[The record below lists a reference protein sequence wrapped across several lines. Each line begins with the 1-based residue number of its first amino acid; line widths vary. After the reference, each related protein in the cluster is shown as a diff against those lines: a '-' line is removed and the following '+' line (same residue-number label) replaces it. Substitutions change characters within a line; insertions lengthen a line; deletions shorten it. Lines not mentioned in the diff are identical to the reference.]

1 MEGEYVHQG
10 ILADPWILQHFP
22 DELIE
27 ILRSSTGSE
36 ALDELSRTALNP
48 RFSTKILIAF
58 EPVYVAVAARW
69 LSLDSHASLVQIIA
83 AFSKV
88 LPLAQYLRP
97 FVRITLQRQDGRLP
111 LFSMSG
117 DDRLQVTSD
126 EVSISLLLSL
136 FRLLSFDVEAFS
148 SAVSPI
154 QLETLFSHSSKVVR
168 YLSVRCLCL
177 YMHAADAAMLAM
189 VKKYCGTG
197 SVLGTWEDQTI
208 DYRFLSLWEEKRW
221 SDLQIQLINR
231 RKTCGYSMFD
241 AWVSQLPSLN
251 HCSNI
256 GGVLVPNGRLAG
268 DTNRCMLVKTP
279 TVLENLRSVGR
290 ALLSSEPLLLVGQA
304 GVGKTSL
311 INHAAD
317 AMGHAS
323 TMITLHLNEQTD
335 LKSLLGVYSTS
346 TRTGG
351 FAWQPG
357 SLTRAA
363 KEGRWVLIEDLDR
376 APSEV
381 LSVILPLIQNREL
394 VIPSRKEHIRCAE
407 DFRIIAT
414 IRSTVNTKGVEIA
427 PVESMLGSRLWR
439 RVQVKALPPVEI
451 RQIIREEFPL
461 LTSAQYVERFLN
473 LYHRITDLFQGSTAA
488 RSLQRRY
495 VGLRDLI
502 KFCWRI
508 ERRLKNLG
516 VVTGREAIPE
526 RTNDEIF
533 MDAVDCFAAYIPNKT
548 FQLNVSSVIAE
559 ELHISPQRMRFCVF
573 ERMPAFSEDQDGVL
587 VGREFCQSIKVLRS
601 QKSRQSVGK
610 GSAFAS
616 TKASLRTMEQVAA
629 ALQMSEPVLLVGE
642 TGIGKT
648 AVIQRLATLL
658 NQRLTVVNLSQQ
670 SETTDLLGGYK
681 PINLRSIAVPLVDKF
696 HSLFDATFSVKK
708 NQKFLSSVTKS
719 IIAGNWTRL
728 LNILKE
734 AIKMASAVFREPKP
748 LKNDGGEARSE
759 QPAKKRKLDT
769 SKYGTLK
776 QRWQSFANELTEF
789 ETHVARG
796 DAKVSFAF
804 VQGKIV
810 KALKDGEWVLL
821 DEINLASP
829 ETLESISS
837 LLQHGRD
844 GRPSVLLSEA
854 GEVDAVQGHHDF
866 RLFAAMNPATDA
878 GKRDLTPGLR
888 SRFTELYV
896 QSPDGDLDDLLSLVK
911 TYLGPLL
918 HRDSTAAPALA
929 NLYLDVKRLNA
940 EHKLTDGAGQKP
952 HFSIRTLVR
961 ALLYVIDQAHVYGVR
976 RAIYEG
982 FSMSFLTLLGKEA
995 ERLVAPYIEK
1005 HLFGKH
1011 GNSRSILSQTPK
1023 EPGDGS
1029 HHVQFRHYWM
1039 RKGNFEPELQPH
1051 YIITPFI
1058 ERNLMNL
1065 VRASSTQRFPILL
1078 QGPTSSGKTSMVEYL
1093 AKISGNKFVRINN
1106 HEHTDLQEYLGS
1118 YVSGEDGSLRYQ
1130 EGVLV
1135 EALRNGYWIVLD
1147 ELNLAPT
1154 DVLEALNRLLDDNRE
1169 LFLPETQEVVHPH
1182 PNFMLFAT
1190 QNPAGLYGGRKILSR
1205 AFRNRFLELHF
1216 DDIPEE
1222 ELEFILKERSQIAP
1236 SFCTRIVSV
1245 YRQLSIL
1252 RQSSRL
1258 FEQRNSFATL
1268 RDLFRWAL
1276 RRADD
1281 REQLA
1286 INGFMLLAERV
1297 RNPQER
1303 DAVRKVIEKVMGIQ
1317 IDEDSIYSTRNV
1329 EARFRQLSAA
1339 PPHGIV
1345 WTRAMRRLFILVSD
1359 AIEHNE
1365 PVLLVGETGCGKTQL
1380 CQAVAET
1387 YGKELY
1393 VLNAHANLE
1402 TGDLIGAQRPLRNRG
1417 LIKQELV
1424 TDISSILQECGSMPT
1439 LGEPSLDDLN
1449 SALASV
1455 SPTKLEKC
1463 NQDTLNRI
1471 RHNLTRVNALF
1482 EWSDGSLVSA
1492 MKSGQHFLL
1501 DELSLADDSVLE
1513 RLNSVL
1519 EPHRSLLLAEKGP
1532 IDSLVVAAP
1541 GFQFLGTMNPGGDYG
1556 KRELSAAL
1564 RNRLTEIWVPQL
1576 SEADDILPILQVKL
1590 HSSLQ
1595 NIAKPMMEFAKWFK
1609 ETFQG
1614 STSGSISVRDLLAW
1628 VNFVNDCRN
1637 LQPGLAVVHGA
1648 CLVYI
1653 DSLGANPSA
1662 ILAVASGDLNK
1673 DRRRC
1678 LEKLELIF
1686 SFDAV
1691 SMYFCETRLD
1701 IDEERM
1707 VIGPFELAVGSN
1719 SQPDPTFALDAPTTL
1734 LNTLRVARGLQSSRP
1749 ILLEGSPGVGKTT
1762 LVAAL
1767 ARGLGKPLTRINLS
1781 EQTDL
1786 TDLFGSDIPVEGAE
1800 IGNFAWSDAP
1810 FLRAMQQGGWVLLD
1824 EMNLASQ
1831 SVLEGL
1837 NSCLDHRQQVYI
1849 AELDQT
1855 FKRHPDFVLFATQN
1869 PHHQGGGRKGLP
1881 ASFVNRFTVV
1891 YADSFTTDDL
1901 KLICRRLSRRVPPDQ
1916 VERMVEFISTLNIRL
1931 LSDRRLGAIGG
1942 PWEMNLRD
1950 LSRWLMLSERF
1961 ELGDHPSQFLDIIV
1975 SQRFRTLE
1983 DRKVVSKLYEEI
1995 FGTTPISKSYFH
2007 NLRPDIYHIGIGTL
2021 QRDQILQ
2028 HASRR
2033 QIEILP
2039 RDLPILESLML
2050 CVEKRWPS
2058 VLVGPSGCGKS
2069 ATLQKLAALS
2079 GARIVEL
2086 ALNADT
2092 DAMDLIGG
2100 FEQRDDHRQI
2110 SSLIDELAG
2119 LLQSCIIQA
2128 YSGTGS
2134 GGLDPELTKLYKMIN
2149 SDPLRLEDI
2158 SDSLSRIS
2166 NDHGNPGL
2174 RELSHRCTQL
2184 VAGSSNEHIG
2194 FEWTPGLLIHAMQRG
2209 DWVVLDNA
2217 NLCSAT
2223 VLDRLNSLM
2232 EPDGYL
2238 IINEQRTSDG
2248 SVQIVKPHPHFR
2260 LFLTMDPK
2268 YGELSRAMRN
2278 RSIEIF
2284 FLQQGDPNPVPSSMI
2299 TYSCDSA
2306 IYRLRN
2312 CHTFNSSEP
2321 SAVNDIAFEIS
2332 LDHLTPA
2339 DITEINTS
2347 LPSFIQLWAGNKA
2360 LTESISLALNRYHS
2374 LVANNSLVGWPEYVL
2389 LSELVDS
2396 TKFLQPQQHTEPLHP
2411 LINEPRLFHYPLI
2424 SDHRSCLMR
2433 LAKLQEIQLDTARL
2447 YQELSRVGNIARS
2460 KKASDMNRLERS
2472 MTSSTIAAHKKDSTV
2487 LVSVFL
2493 GDSCQLLTNFIR
2505 EIKLAFLDDNAVTGA
2520 GSILEFCWDVFY
2532 LSMQADFEDALFLTY
2547 IKAGQS
2553 NAKKYESAPLHL
2565 MELWSRM
2572 LDSFQANWRL
2582 TTGQS
2587 MQMMWEAWR
2596 PATASDPV
2604 SLQQMMK
2611 LEQLCSRF
2619 DEMVQKTNLSLTER
2633 SQLSNSLAGAKSSLL
2648 LGADGSRLVDDLTF
2662 AINELA
2668 KRLHDTKS
2676 IVSPYFS
2683 AEYEALCQY
2692 HDLSGWHSIE
2702 DAGSLQGV
2710 LKLLAGRPSSPSDI
2724 SPFGNAAPGLLSD
2737 ISRFAGFRSPLNTAF
2752 ALKGT
2757 ISLSLIQ
2764 KLKQIGNVPLS
2775 QMDLL
2780 HTELAFLSKA
2790 LASSAVE
2797 ISRDQFALLTSH
2809 LKELLKGY
2817 LVCHRN
2823 LIAPQSLD
2831 AVITGLDGDRKLS
2844 LPLNG
2849 LEADVIEPAAH
2860 KDAAHGSFVIKTVCD
2875 CFHDLITDQGVSN
2888 PYLQHGKALIRFA
2901 MALLRSFIPD
2911 RPFDPSLAVVVERE
2925 RYGKRMLER
2934 TQRLQAVK
2942 AFETRYSGQS
2952 TSLRIR
2958 VLEDELRSLGKE
2970 PSQPSVSRPK
2980 PSRLS
2985 ALQGEFM
2992 NIVTSILS
3000 KSVEDI
3006 FVSCQSL
3013 GGQSGPHL
3021 IQQNIRQMCA
3031 RLERNY
3037 RAYDDITVP
3046 VVRFLELLDLGIG
3059 LFQYSQVGPTDQQSF
3074 VRDISQA
3081 TPFLG
3086 QARTSARLLRTIGA
3100 PHLAQLNLET
3110 DLYRLSVISASQNT
3124 DSRTLHDVDYREI
3137 LRSSL
3142 QHLYMQ
3148 WKEQLQADQVKE
3160 AERSALFRYRGSV
3173 EDQDEIDAEE
3183 LLHMFPTFDEE
3194 PKAQGESLAKFDNKG
3209 VASKLSKL
3217 FKELFTTGDRELEIK
3232 GLIAKATELIGSILP
3247 GDELSVPLV
3256 QPQNHLSAV
3265 LLLLEDEVHTSPM
3278 SSYNFYTDP
3287 NLPEVK
3293 KLADLVER
3301 TQRRFYELQRSWPEH
3316 ATLADAI
3323 TCCSEI
3329 YQFKHCEPVAK
3340 FLTKAE
3346 KLHGYIHEWQ
3356 TVASKE
3362 FSAAN
3367 FYDELTA
3374 LLISWRRLELSTW
3387 ARLLDIEYEKC
3398 EQDADG
3404 WWFVAYEVI
3413 VATPLQLIQEG
3424 QDLVSHTCE
3433 LISTLEKFI
3442 CSTPIGQYRS
3452 RLQLVERF
3460 NSLLQLYAIDFPSLR
3475 RVISALANL
3484 INHYKPFV
3492 QIFEEQLSNGRKSLE
3507 TDIKQEI
3514 LLTSWKDTNITA
3526 LRESARRSHYKLFKV
3541 VRKYRAILGQLSDS
3555 TIENGLPTS
3564 AYKSEP
3570 AVVSS
3575 LHKPEAVSST
3585 ALSICQEVISTWGS
3599 RPARFKD
3606 IDATTGNMRHVY
3618 QRCFA
3623 DFSVPC
3629 ELDAFIRDVI
3639 DSINDF
3645 KSKTPK
3651 TLTEENKEEVQHLK
3665 VQKRRF
3671 YAEKLRE
3678 LRHMGIRS
3686 NLGTDILEKQSSR
3699 SSILASTPALA
3710 CSREFHQIESADSY
3724 FHRFVD
3730 LLSKARQAAREYS
3743 EDLSNVEAG
3752 RSAGFVEGILSR
3764 ARTERTTIYPA
3775 LTALDSLTTVIQEMD
3790 SLSCLSKGSLRV
3802 NAAMAVHVK
3811 DLQGTLRWLSALLE
3825 TSVAIL
3831 NIHARHTN
3839 TDLSRVLNELSSRK
3853 DQAEGSYLALE
3864 SLATLPKG
3872 LSSDVHEDQ
3881 ILQAQTLITQIQTDV
3896 IRLGQ
3901 THPDV
3906 AFAMDQILPWTKIDL
3921 SEYPNPK
3928 DGRYSALLLKD
3939 IDKSLLSVI
3948 DKVFVVL
3955 QRLSNCLSSYPASTE
3970 NTGWLAKTD
3979 SVLSKALEELHMEE
3993 IANSMSSVLNTI
4005 RLISMQTP
4013 NELDT
4018 VIAIISSLLP
4028 IMHQYRYICVDL
4040 VHRYA
4045 NLHREVCKMGYV
4057 LSNSFIRVASE
4068 GFCSPTEASDEQGSS
4083 GKLENGT
4090 GLGDGG
4096 GAEDISKD
4104 VQDDE
4109 DLSDL
4114 AQQKSENHGEK
4125 DDIEAADDAVN
4136 MDNEDLEADAEDF
4149 EQKEKGQ
4156 QDEDESDLESA
4167 DNMDEE
4173 VGSVD
4178 GWDQDAVD
4186 EKLWDGKNNPDQKD
4200 TENEEGKGSSNTD
4213 EQAAAPEKK
4222 DSKANE
4228 AEDPEAG
4235 SDNENPEP
4243 PDDEA
4248 EAVGREDMDVTEPN
4262 LKEEQVLDLPDD
4274 MELDEQE
4281 KRASDIDDTLDE
4293 DFPDDDME
4301 MGENEPGADEKMPD
4315 PPSQDQ
4321 IDETADD
4328 SMDEN
4333 QTLREEQGEDLSE
4346 APVEDDERDLKPA
4359 ERTDERS
4366 EPENVVPSEARAEGL
4381 ESEQNDEKG
4390 QSGEAV
4396 TDQDSKEQTETS
4408 QKQESSAQGGEEGE
4422 VSGNQAGGNAEDA
4435 VEDPQAQA
4443 FKKLGDI
4450 LEQWHRSQRKI
4461 KEASQDENLEIQH
4474 RDVNMEEV
4482 DFEHLA
4488 NDEDAADT
4496 EALGQASEEQVR
4508 NVDQNQAIESNEQPD
4523 NDDVLPD
4530 AADIGEDGRAQAL
4543 EDVMQLDYTSTQAD
4557 QKETMP
4563 LSTINNK
4570 EEHTLSEPNGQV
4582 EAQENIDDVDR
4593 QLSEIHLSSDL
4604 PPLTPPDEARRLWS
4618 HYEAITHDLSL
4629 SLTEQLRLI
4638 LAPTMATKLRG
4649 DYRTGKRLNIK
4660 RIIPYI
4666 ASQYKRDKIWMR
4678 RSVPSK
4684 RNYQIML
4691 AVDDSKSMLESASG
4705 QLAFETLALVSR
4717 SLSMLEAGDLCIVSF
4732 GNEDHIRVAH
4742 EFGKAFSSEAG
4753 CQVFQQFSFRQ
4764 TGTNVK
4770 RLVQESIA
4778 LFREARA
4785 KRSSSSGDL
4794 WQLQL
4799 IISDGIC
4806 EDHDDIRRLLRQAQE
4821 ERIMIVFIIVDAV
4834 KEESGSIMNL
4844 TQATFEAD
4852 ESGIAGGKWK
4862 MKRYLEGFPFP
4873 YYLTVRNVQELPSVL
4888 SLALKQWFAEVVEL
4902 ST

>member
-1 MEGEYVHQG
+1 
-10 ILADPWILQHFP
+10 
-22 DELIE
+22 
-27 ILRSSTGSE
+27 
-36 ALDELSRTALNP
+36 
-48 RFSTKILIAF
+48 
-58 EPVYVAVAARW
+58 
-69 LSLDSHASLVQIIA
+69 
-83 AFSKV
+83 
-88 LPLAQYLRP
+88 
-97 FVRITLQRQDGRLP
+97 
-111 LFSMSG
+111 
-117 DDRLQVTSD
+117 
-126 EVSISLLLSL
+126 
-136 FRLLSFDVEAFS
+136 
-148 SAVSPI
+148 
-154 QLETLFSHSSKVVR
+154 
-168 YLSVRCLCL
+168 
-177 YMHAADAAMLAM
+177 
-189 VKKYCGTG
+189 
-197 SVLGTWEDQTI
+197 
-208 DYRFLSLWEEKRW
+208 
-221 SDLQIQLINR
+221 
-231 RKTCGYSMFD
+231 
-241 AWVSQLPSLN
+241 
-251 HCSNI
+251 
-256 GGVLVPNGRLAG
+256 
-268 DTNRCMLVKTP
+268 
-279 TVLENLRSVGR
+279 
-290 ALLSSEPLLLVGQA
+290 
-304 GVGKTSL
+304 
-311 INHAAD
+311 
-317 AMGHAS
+317 
-323 TMITLHLNEQTD
+323 
-335 LKSLLGVYSTS
+335 
-346 TRTGG
+346 
-351 FAWQPG
+351 
-357 SLTRAA
+357 
-363 KEGRWVLIEDLDR
+363 
-376 APSEV
+376 
-381 LSVILPLIQNREL
+381 
-394 VIPSRKEHIRCAE
+394 
-407 DFRIIAT
+407 
-414 IRSTVNTKGVEIA
+414 
-427 PVESMLGSRLWR
+427 
-439 RVQVKALPPVEI
+439 
-451 RQIIREEFPL
+451 
-461 LTSAQYVERFLN
+461 
-473 LYHRITDLFQGSTAA
+473 
-488 RSLQRRY
+488 
-495 VGLRDLI
+495 
-502 KFCWRI
+502 
-508 ERRLKNLG
+508 
-516 VVTGREAIPE
+516 
-526 RTNDEIF
+526 
-533 MDAVDCFAAYIPNKT
+533 
-548 FQLNVSSVIAE
+548 
-559 ELHISPQRMRFCVF
+559 
-573 ERMPAFSEDQDGVL
+573 
-587 VGREFCQSIKVLRS
+587 
-601 QKSRQSVGK
+601 
-610 GSAFAS
+610 
-616 TKASLRTMEQVAA
+616 
-629 ALQMSEPVLLVGE
+629 
-642 TGIGKT
+642 
-648 AVIQRLATLL
+648 
-658 NQRLTVVNLSQQ
+658 
-670 SETTDLLGGYK
+670 
-681 PINLRSIAVPLVDKF
+681 
-696 HSLFDATFSVKK
+696 
-708 NQKFLSSVTKS
+708 
-719 IIAGNWTRL
+719 
-728 LNILKE
+728 
-734 AIKMASAVFREPKP
+734 
-748 LKNDGGEARSE
+748 
-759 QPAKKRKLDT
+759 
-769 SKYGTLK
+769 
-776 QRWQSFANELTEF
+776 
-789 ETHVARG
+789 
-796 DAKVSFAF
+796 
-804 VQGKIV
+804 
-810 KALKDGEWVLL
+810 
-821 DEINLASP
+821 
-829 ETLESISS
+829 
-837 LLQHGRD
+837 
-844 GRPSVLLSEA
+844 
-854 GEVDAVQGHHDF
+854 
-866 RLFAAMNPATDA
+866 
-878 GKRDLTPGLR
+878 
-888 SRFTELYV
+888 
-896 QSPDGDLDDLLSLVK
+896 
-911 TYLGPLL
+911 
-918 HRDSTAAPALA
+918 
-929 NLYLDVKRLNA
+929 
-940 EHKLTDGAGQKP
+940 
-952 HFSIRTLVR
+952 
-961 ALLYVIDQAHVYGVR
+961 
-976 RAIYEG
+976 
-982 FSMSFLTLLGKEA
+982 
-995 ERLVAPYIEK
+995 
-1005 HLFGKH
+1005 
-1011 GNSRSILSQTPK
+1011 
-1023 EPGDGS
+1023 
-1029 HHVQFRHYWM
+1029 
-1039 RKGNFEPELQPH
+1039 
-1051 YIITPFI
+1051 
-1058 ERNLMNL
+1058 
-1065 VRASSTQRFPILL
+1065 
-1078 QGPTSSGKTSMVEYL
+1078 
-1093 AKISGNKFVRINN
+1093 
-1106 HEHTDLQEYLGS
+1106 
-1118 YVSGEDGSLRYQ
+1118 
-1130 EGVLV
+1130 
-1135 EALRNGYWIVLD
+1135 
-1147 ELNLAPT
+1147 
-1154 DVLEALNRLLDDNRE
+1154 
-1169 LFLPETQEVVHPH
+1169 
-1182 PNFMLFAT
+1182 
-1190 QNPAGLYGGRKILSR
+1190 
-1205 AFRNRFLELHF
+1205 
-1216 DDIPEE
+1216 
-1222 ELEFILKERSQIAP
+1222 
-1236 SFCTRIVSV
+1236 
-1245 YRQLSIL
+1245 
-1252 RQSSRL
+1252 
-1258 FEQRNSFATL
+1258 
-1268 RDLFRWAL
+1268 
-1276 RRADD
+1276 
-1281 REQLA
+1281 
-1286 INGFMLLAERV
+1286 
-1297 RNPQER
+1297 
-1303 DAVRKVIEKVMGIQ
+1303 
-1317 IDEDSIYSTRNV
+1317 
-1329 EARFRQLSAA
+1329 
-1339 PPHGIV
+1339 
-1345 WTRAMRRLFILVSD
+1345 
-1359 AIEHNE
+1359 
-1365 PVLLVGETGCGKTQL
+1365 
-1380 CQAVAET
+1380 
-1387 YGKELY
+1387 
-1393 VLNAHANLE
+1393 
-1402 TGDLIGAQRPLRNRG
+1402 
-1417 LIKQELV
+1417 
-1424 TDISSILQECGSMPT
+1424 
-1439 LGEPSLDDLN
+1439 
-1449 SALASV
+1449 
-1455 SPTKLEKC
+1455 
-1463 NQDTLNRI
+1463 
-1471 RHNLTRVNALF
+1471 
-1482 EWSDGSLVSA
+1482 
-1492 MKSGQHFLL
+1492 
-1501 DELSLADDSVLE
+1501 
-1513 RLNSVL
+1513 
-1519 EPHRSLLLAEKGP
+1519 
-1532 IDSLVVAAP
+1532 
-1541 GFQFLGTMNPGGDYG
+1541 
-1556 KRELSAAL
+1556 
-1564 RNRLTEIWVPQL
+1564 
-1576 SEADDILPILQVKL
+1576 
-1590 HSSLQ
+1590 
-1595 NIAKPMMEFAKWFK
+1595 
-1609 ETFQG
+1609 
-1614 STSGSISVRDLLAW
+1614 
-1628 VNFVNDCRN
+1628 
-1637 LQPGLAVVHGA
+1637 
-1648 CLVYI
+1648 
-1653 DSLGANPSA
+1653 
-1662 ILAVASGDLNK
+1662 
-1673 DRRRC
+1673 
-1678 LEKLELIF
+1678 
-1686 SFDAV
+1686 
-1691 SMYFCETRLD
+1691 
-1701 IDEERM
+1701 
-1707 VIGPFELAVGSN
+1707 
-1719 SQPDPTFALDAPTTL
+1719 
-1734 LNTLRVARGLQSSRP
+1734 
-1749 ILLEGSPGVGKTT
+1749 
-1762 LVAAL
+1762 
-1767 ARGLGKPLTRINLS
+1767 
-1781 EQTDL
+1781 
-1786 TDLFGSDIPVEGAE
+1786 
-1800 IGNFAWSDAP
+1800 
-1810 FLRAMQQGGWVLLD
+1810 
-1824 EMNLASQ
+1824 
-1831 SVLEGL
+1831 
-1837 NSCLDHRQQVYI
+1837 
-1849 AELDQT
+1849 
-1855 FKRHPDFVLFATQN
+1855 
-1869 PHHQGGGRKGLP
+1869 
-1881 ASFVNRFTVV
+1881 
-1891 YADSFTTDDL
+1891 
-1901 KLICRRLSRRVPPDQ
+1901 
-1916 VERMVEFISTLNIRL
+1916 
-1931 LSDRRLGAIGG
+1931 
-1942 PWEMNLRD
+1942 
-1950 LSRWLMLSERF
+1950 
-1961 ELGDHPSQFLDIIV
+1961 
-1975 SQRFRTLE
+1975 
-1983 DRKVVSKLYEEI
+1983 
-1995 FGTTPISKSYFH
+1995 
-2007 NLRPDIYHIGIGTL
+2007 
-2021 QRDQILQ
+2021 
-2028 HASRR
+2028 
-2033 QIEILP
+2033 
-2039 RDLPILESLML
+2039 
-2050 CVEKRWPS
+2050 
-2058 VLVGPSGCGKS
+2058 
-2069 ATLQKLAALS
+2069 
-2079 GARIVEL
+2079 
-2086 ALNADT
+2086 
-2092 DAMDLIGG
+2092 
-2100 FEQRDDHRQI
+2100 
-2110 SSLIDELAG
+2110 
-2119 LLQSCIIQA
+2119 
-2128 YSGTGS
+2128 
-2134 GGLDPELTKLYKMIN
+2134 
-2149 SDPLRLEDI
+2149 
-2158 SDSLSRIS
+2158 
-2166 NDHGNPGL
+2166 
-2174 RELSHRCTQL
+2174 
-2184 VAGSSNEHIG
+2184 
-2194 FEWTPGLLIHAMQRG
+2194 
-2209 DWVVLDNA
+2209 
-2217 NLCSAT
+2217 
-2223 VLDRLNSLM
+2223 
-2232 EPDGYL
+2232 
-2238 IINEQRTSDG
+2238 
-2248 SVQIVKPHPHFR
+2248 
-2260 LFLTMDPK
+2260 
-2268 YGELSRAMRN
+2268 
-2278 RSIEIF
+2278 
-2284 FLQQGDPNPVPSSMI
+2284 
-2299 TYSCDSA
+2299 
-2306 IYRLRN
+2306 
-2312 CHTFNSSEP
+2312 
-2321 SAVNDIAFEIS
+2321 
-2332 LDHLTPA
+2332 
-2339 DITEINTS
+2339 
-2347 LPSFIQLWAGNKA
+2347 
-2360 LTESISLALNRYHS
+2360 
-2374 LVANNSLVGWPEYVL
+2374 
-2389 LSELVDS
+2389 
-2396 TKFLQPQQHTEPLHP
+2396 
-2411 LINEPRLFHYPLI
+2411 
-2424 SDHRSCLMR
+2424 
-2433 LAKLQEIQLDTARL
+2433 
-2447 YQELSRVGNIARS
+2447 
-2460 KKASDMNRLERS
+2460 
-2472 MTSSTIAAHKKDSTV
+2472 
-2487 LVSVFL
+2487 
-2493 GDSCQLLTNFIR
+2493 
-2505 EIKLAFLDDNAVTGA
+2505 
-2520 GSILEFCWDVFY
+2520 
-2532 LSMQADFEDALFLTY
+2532 
-2547 IKAGQS
+2547 
-2553 NAKKYESAPLHL
+2553 
-2565 MELWSRM
+2565 
-2572 LDSFQANWRL
+2572 
-2582 TTGQS
+2582 
-2587 MQMMWEAWR
+2587 
-2596 PATASDPV
+2596 
-2604 SLQQMMK
+2604 
-2611 LEQLCSRF
+2611 
-2619 DEMVQKTNLSLTER
+2619 
-2633 SQLSNSLAGAKSSLL
+2633 
-2648 LGADGSRLVDDLTF
+2648 
-2662 AINELA
+2662 
-2668 KRLHDTKS
+2668 
-2676 IVSPYFS
+2676 
-2683 AEYEALCQY
+2683 
-2692 HDLSGWHSIE
+2692 
-2702 DAGSLQGV
+2702 
-2710 LKLLAGRPSSPSDI
+2710 
-2724 SPFGNAAPGLLSD
+2724 
-2737 ISRFAGFRSPLNTAF
+2737 
-2752 ALKGT
+2752 
-2757 ISLSLIQ
+2757 
-2764 KLKQIGNVPLS
+2764 
-2775 QMDLL
+2775 
-2780 HTELAFLSKA
+2780 
-2790 LASSAVE
+2790 
-2797 ISRDQFALLTSH
+2797 
-2809 LKELLKGY
+2809 
-2817 LVCHRN
+2817 
-2823 LIAPQSLD
+2823 
-2831 AVITGLDGDRKLS
+2831 
-2844 LPLNG
+2844 
-2849 LEADVIEPAAH
+2849 
-2860 KDAAHGSFVIKTVCD
+2860 
-2875 CFHDLITDQGVSN
+2875 
-2888 PYLQHGKALIRFA
+2888 
-2901 MALLRSFIPD
+2901 
-2911 RPFDPSLAVVVERE
+2911 
-2925 RYGKRMLER
+2925 
-2934 TQRLQAVK
+2934 
-2942 AFETRYSGQS
+2942 
-2952 TSLRIR
+2952 
-2958 VLEDELRSLGKE
+2958 
-2970 PSQPSVSRPK
+2970 
-2980 PSRLS
+2980 
-2985 ALQGEFM
+2985 M

-3013 GGQSGPHL
+3013 GAIRTSSNP
-3021 IQQNIRQMCA
+3021 QNIRQMCA

-3100 PHLAQLNLET
+3100 PHLARLNLET

-3993 IANSMSSVLNTI
+3993 IAN
-4005 RLISMQTP
+4005 R
-4013 NELDT
+4013 
-4018 VIAIISSLLP
+4018 
-4028 IMHQYRYICVDL
+4028 
-4040 VHRYA
+4040 
-4045 NLHREVCKMGYV
+4045 
-4057 LSNSFIRVASE
+4057 
-4068 GFCSPTEASDEQGSS
+4068 FCSPTEASDEQGSS

-4114 AQQKSENHGEK
+4114 AQQKSETTVRK
-4125 DDIEAADDAVN
+4125 TILKRR
-4136 MDNEDLEADAEDF
+4136 MMQSTWTMKTSKADAEDF

-4248 EAVGREDMDVTEPN
+4248 EALGSEDMDVTEPN

-4301 MGENEPGADEKMPD
+4301 MGEN
-4315 PPSQDQ
+4315 
-4321 IDETADD
+4321 
-4328 SMDEN
+4328 
-4333 QTLREEQGEDLSE
+4333 
-4346 APVEDDERDLKPA
+4346 
-4359 ERTDERS
+4359 

-4496 EALGQASEEQVR
+4496 QALGQASEEQVR

-4543 EDVMQLDYTSTQAD
+4543 KDVMQLDYTSTQAD

-4852 ESGIAGGKWK
+4852 ESGIAGGIAFCFITGRGLKKWI
-4862 MKRYLEGFPFP
+4862 
-4873 YYLTVRNVQELPSVL
+4873 LPL
-4888 SLALKQWFAEVVEL
+4888 L
-4902 ST
+4902 